1 MFIIYKNMISTR
13 VFQALVGRSALS
25 AAPITAMQSRSFLA
39 SKKKGG
45 KKGRTDASASEAEF
59 EESVAEPVA
68 QKAAPVS
75 NSGIP
80 DYAKFVP
87 QEVSKDLFK
96 PFSLGEINQVQSTPD
111 NKPPPGEDSLEG
123 RYAGVL
129 FSTASQKEALF
140 DVYEDMMY
148 LSELHK
154 HSESFRLFT
163 ENAGVGLKEITQ
175 LNEALLETAPFHPTT
190 IHFLTVL
197 AENKRLYII
206 AEIAQKYKKL
216 YSLFNKEEKITI
228 ISAENLSASQQD
240 EVLAALRANPNNE
253 GKAFTLEYKVD
264 AAIQG
269 GLQMYTESEFMD
281 MSLQSRMSRINE
293 EVAKLTI

>member
-1 MFIIYKNMISTR
+1 M
-13 VFQALVGRSALS
+13 
-25 AAPITAMQSRSFLA
+25 
-39 SKKKGG
+39 
-45 KKGRTDASASEAEF
+45 
-59 EESVAEPVA
+59 
-68 QKAAPVS
+68 
-75 NSGIP
+75 
-80 DYAKFVP
+80 
-87 QEVSKDLFK
+87 
-96 PFSLGEINQVQSTPD
+96 
-111 NKPPPGEDSLEG
+111 
-123 RYAGVL
+123 
-129 FSTASQKEALF
+129 
-140 DVYEDMMY
+140 
-148 LSELHK
+148 
-154 HSESFRLFT
+154 
-163 ENAGVGLKEITQ
+163 
-175 LNEALLETAPFHPTT
+175 
-190 IHFLTVL
+190 L